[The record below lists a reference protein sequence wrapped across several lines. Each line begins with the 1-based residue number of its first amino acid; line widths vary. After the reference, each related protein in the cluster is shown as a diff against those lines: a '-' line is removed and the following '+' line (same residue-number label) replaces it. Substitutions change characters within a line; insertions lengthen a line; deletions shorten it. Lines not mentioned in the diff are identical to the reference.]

1 MICLA
6 HGTSVNGVEGPSPRL
21 CIIRTWPDFKGYG
34 FNLQAEEGRKGH
46 FIGRVDAGSPAEAA
60 GLRPGDSIIEVNDA
74 NVQSEIHSKVVSR
87 IRSNVDTV
95 RLLAVEPTEEKY
107 FSSRGIIINSQM
119 PNIVVGDAGDRSR
132 ISRTSEMAEA
142 SVVSSSE
149 VEEISQCE
157 EPGRCNSI
165 GETQPALH
173 AAVLLTQTF
182 HQLWAHCSCKE
193 KGLPLTPV
201 E

>member
-74 NVQSEIHSKVVSR
+74 NVQSEIHSQVVGR
-87 IRSNVDTV
+87 IRSNVESV
-95 RLLAVEPTEEKY
+95 RLLAVEPGEEKY
-107 FSSRGIIINSQM
+107 FSSRGITINSQM
-119 PNIVVGDAGDRSR
+119 PNVVVGDAGNRSR
-132 ISRTSEMAEA
+132 ISSRTSEVAEV

-149 VEEISQCE
+149 AEEISECE
-157 EPGRCNSI
+157 VPGRCNSI

-173 AAVLLTQTF
+173 AAVLLTQTS
-182 HQLWAHCSCKE
+182 HRLWAHLAARKR
-193 KGLPLTPV
+193 V
-201 E
+201 FH